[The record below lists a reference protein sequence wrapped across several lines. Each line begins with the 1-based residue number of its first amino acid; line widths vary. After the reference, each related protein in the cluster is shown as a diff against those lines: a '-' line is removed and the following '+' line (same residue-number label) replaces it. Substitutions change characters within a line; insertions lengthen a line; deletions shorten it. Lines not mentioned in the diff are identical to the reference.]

1 MVSFLH
7 EAVLELVRNH
17 PAFVAD
23 VLREVLHVQVPSFT
37 EARLTDPTLNQPVP
51 AEYHADAV
59 VLLVETK
66 PVFGVI
72 VEAQLA
78 PDARK
83 LFTWPLYAVS
93 ARARHEC
100 PFVVI
105 VVTPHSATARWAAQP
120 IDLGDNV
127 FRVQVIG
134 PEGIPVV
141 TDAEL
146 ARREPELAILSAL
159 AHGRGDGATAIAVAR
174 AAASAISVFSGEYR
188 VLCSRLL
195 ASSLS
200 GAARKAFSVLIDLKK
215 TFQKTF
221 DERQFERGQ
230 RVGLVGAILTMLEVR
245 GLKVRDDQR
254 MTIEY
259 SDVPTLTRWVSA
271 VVTVDSV
278 DALLQIEP

>member
-1 MVSFLH
+1 M
-7 EAVLELVRNH
+7 
-17 PAFVAD
+17 
-23 VLREVLHVQVPSFT
+23 
-37 EARLTDPTLNQPVP
+37 
-51 AEYHADAV
+51 
-59 VLLVETK
+59 
-66 PVFGVI
+66 
-72 VEAQLA
+72 
-78 PDARK
+78 
-83 LFTWPLYAVS
+83 
-93 ARARHEC
+93 
-100 PFVVI
+100 
-105 VVTPHSATARWAAQP
+105 
-120 IDLGDNV
+120 
-127 FRVQVIG
+127 IG

-159 AHGRGDGATAIAVAR
+159 AHGRGDDATAIAVAR

-188 VLCSRLL
+188 VLYSRLL